1 MSAMTHSLAKKMRK
15 PAAMRVLAYRWHN
28 YVGSVL
34 FFKHLI
40 LLTVLVL
47 IITPWFFV
55 ADLTQKSN
63 AAQGDAKRLE
73 QTVAELKTE
82 LAEKTHA
89 LEAAEAPAAEAPKA
103 APVAENIPVTFLA
116 PGTVLEGK
124 LTVKGDVEI
133 AGELKGD
140 VVSAGK
146 VVVRN
151 HVQGNITTATMTMA
165 QGAVIGGTVTMK
177 GKK

>member
-28 YVGSVL
+28 YVGS
-34 FFKHLI
+34 
-40 LLTVLVL
+40 
-47 IITPWFFV
+47 
-55 ADLTQKSN
+55 
-63 AAQGDAKRLE
+63 
-73 QTVAELKTE
+73 
-82 LAEKTHA
+82 
-89 LEAAEAPAAEAPKA
+89 
-103 APVAENIPVTFLA
+103 
-116 PGTVLEGK
+116 VLEGK

-151 HVQGNITTATMTMA
+151 HVEGNITTATMTMA